1 MTFVDSIAD
10 HIQTN
15 NLGTKG
21 TDLFIGYM
29 PSESVLQTLLTEY
42 AGTIVETLRTGISLK
57 KSNVQVMTHGGDG
70 DYTLPRTRI
79 EAIQNLLCNIQDATI
94 SGIRIIR
101 VLPLGTINALG
112 QNDNQEFEFSANF
125 EVVHE

>member
-1 MTFVDSIAD
+1 MSFINALAD

-21 TDLFIGYM
+21 TSLFIGFL
-29 PSESVLQTLLTEY
+29 PTSATLQTVLTEY
-42 AGTIVETLRTGISLK
+42 TGGTVETLRTGIPLR
-57 KSNVQVMTHGGDG
+57 KSNMQVLTHGTTA
-70 DYTLPRTRI
+70 DYVTPRTRI
-79 EAIQNLLCNIQDATI
+79 EAIQNLLVAISDQTI
-94 SGIRIIR
+94 SGVKILR

-112 QNDNQEFEFSANF
+112 QNDNQEFEFTANF

>member
-1 MTFVDSIAD
+1 MTFVNSLAD
-10 HIQTN
+10 YIQTN

-21 TDLFIGYM
+21 TNLFIGFL
-29 PSESVLQTLLTEY
+29 PSSQSLQIVLTEY
-42 AGTIVETLRTGISLK
+42 AGTVVETLQTGISLK
-57 KSNVQVMTHGGDG
+57 KSNLQVMVHGEKA
-70 DYTLPRTRI
+70 DYATPRTRI
-79 EAIQNLLCNIQDATI
+79 EAIQTLFANIQDATI

-112 QNDNQEFEFSANF
+112 QNENQEFEFTANF